1 MDALRSRSWLV
12 VLYGAT
18 TISTLSCFGDSP
30 TIGPGEIVAVRVF
43 PDTILLAVGED
54 SSFSAVALDASVAAV
69 AGGPPSWSS
78 EPMQVATISNTGV
91 VQAVGLGTATVTAVI
106 EGASGSATV
115 VVAPPA
121 IALTPGSVVIGAVA
135 GGADPPSQTVAVTN
149 TGPGILNGL
158 TVDPIA
164 YGGPVQGWL
173 QAALAS
179 DSAPTDLVLQASTG
193 TLLPGSYTATVS
205 VRSAVAGNSPQSVD
219 VTFTVTAPP
228 AGNPGQLVV
237 VTQPAG
243 ATANVAFSTQ
253 PVVEIR
259 DSAGTRVFAATDPVT
274 ASVFSGN
281 GVVLGTT
288 TVVPVNGQATFTDL
302 VIRGP
307 QTAGDSLGTGNHQ
320 LQFSATGL
328 TSATSAAFDVRVSF
342 SYNVQYL
349 FRDLTFGAT
358 CLQCHSTFNTTAG
371 LVGQPPSLN
380 SGSCGTLV
388 VASNANGSF
397 LMQKLDGT
405 QPAGCGVVMPL
416 TGTLSTLLRDIVR
429 NWINQG
435 ANNN

>member
-1 MDALRSRSWLV
+1 MHVLRSRPWLLL
-12 VLYGAT
+12 LYGVT
-18 TISTLSCFGDSP
+18 TISMPACFGDSP

-43 PDTILLAVGED
+43 PDTILIAVGED
-54 SSFSAVALDASVAAV
+54 GSFSAVALDVSVAAV
-69 AGGPPSWSS
+69 AGGPPSWTSDDQ
-78 EPMQVATISNTGV
+78 QVATVSSAGV
-91 VQAVGLGTATVTAVI
+91 VQALAIGTAKVTAVI

-121 IALTPGSVVIGAVA
+121 IALALDSVLISAFA
-135 GGADPPSQTVAVTN
+135 GGADPPSETVAVN
-149 TGPGILNGL
+149 NSGPGILNGL

-164 YGGPVQGWL
+164 YGGPAQGWL
-173 QAALAS
+173 QAVLAS

-205 VRSAVAGNSPQSVD
+205 VRSAVAGNSPQPVE
-219 VTFTVTAPP
+219 VTFAVTAPP
-228 AGNPGQLVV
+228 AGSPGQLVM
-237 VTQPAG
+237 VTEPAG

-259 DSAGTRVFAATDPVT
+259 DTAGTRVFAATDPVT

-281 GVVLGTT
+281 GVLIGTT
-288 TVVPVNGQATFTDL
+288 TVLPVNGQATFTDL
-302 VIRGP
+302 LIRGDSVL
-307 QTAGDSLGTGNHQ
+307 GDSLGTGNHQ

-328 TSATSAAFDVRVSF
+328 NSVTSATLDVAVSF
-342 SYNVQYL
+342 SYNVQFL
-349 FRDLTFGAT
+349 FGLTFGAT

-371 LVGQPPSLN
+371 LVGQAPSLN
-380 SGSCGTLV
+380 TASCGTLV

-405 QPAGCGVVMPL
+405 QSGGCGAGMPF
-416 TGTLSTLLRDIVR
+416 TGTLSSLLRDIVR

-435 ANNN
+435 ASSN